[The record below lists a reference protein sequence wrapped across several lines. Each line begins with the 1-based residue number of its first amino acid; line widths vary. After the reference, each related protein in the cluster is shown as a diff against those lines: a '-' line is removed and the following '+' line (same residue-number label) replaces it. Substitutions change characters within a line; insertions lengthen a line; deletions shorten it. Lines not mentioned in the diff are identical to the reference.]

1 MQPKSSFLN
10 LIRGFLIGTAEVIP
24 GVSGGTVALIVGV
37 YETIIAGVSNFGSA
51 LALLSKGDLQAA
63 KEQFRQIRFDVL
75 LPILLG
81 MITAIFAA
89 AALIEPLFEAEP
101 EIIRAMFAGLLI
113 ASFYVPAK
121 MIGRNLNFAVLALVF
136 GGAVLAYWM
145 TSLPSASQA
154 DPMWWQVILFAG
166 LAVCALV
173 LPGVSGSFFL
183 LAVGLYA
190 PTIAAV
196 NERNF
201 GYLGLFLIGAIVG
214 LLVFAKLIKVL
225 LERYRVLTLSLML
238 GLMIGSLRA
247 LWPWQSEAR
256 ELLQISEPIGPV
268 IACVAGLLIVAGI
281 IIAERRLRTS
291 ANQ

>member
-51 LALLSKGDLQAA
+51 LALLSKGDGQAA

-101 EIIRAMFAGLLI
+101 EIIRALFAGLLI

-121 MIGRNLNFAVLALVF
+121 MIGRNLNVAVLALVF

-201 GYLGLFLIGAIVG
+201 GYLGLFLMGAIVG

-247 LWPWQSEAR
+247 LWPWQTEAR

>member
-51 LALLSKGDLQAA
+51 LAFLSKGNGQQA

-101 EIIRAMFAGLLI
+101 EIIRALFAGLLI

-121 MIGRNLNFAVLALVF
+121 MIGRNLNVAVLALVF

-247 LWPWQSEAR
+247 LWPWQNEAR

-268 IACVAGLLIVAGI
+268 IACVAGLLFVAGI

>member
-51 LALLSKGDLQAA
+51 LAFLSKGNGQQA

-101 EIIRAMFAGLLI
+101 EIIRALFAGLLI

-121 MIGRNLNFAVLALVF
+121 MIGRNLNFAVLALVS

-225 LERYRVLTLSLML
+225 LERYRVFTLSLML

>member
-1 MQPKSSFLN
+1 VQPKSSFLN

-51 LALLSKGDLQAA
+51 LAFLSKGNGQQA

-101 EIIRAMFAGLLI
+101 EIIRALFAGLLI

-121 MIGRNLNFAVLALVF
+121 MIGRNLNVAVLALVF

-225 LERYRVLTLSLML
+225 LERYRVFTLSLML

>member
-51 LALLSKGDLQAA
+51 LAFLSKGNGQQA

-101 EIIRAMFAGLLI
+101 EIIRALFAGLLI

-121 MIGRNLNFAVLALVF
+121 MIGRNLNVAVLALVF

-225 LERYRVLTLSLML
+225 LERYRVFTLSLML